1 MTSFNF
7 VPQPPD
13 LPSQVPAMVW
23 HLDSQKA
30 DHDSGGGGEDSGR
43 MIVVAETVM
52 VVAVAM
58 VLLMPMVAS
67 CSLGWAWLQVPGKD
81 SWFSCLW
88 FRQALNNP
96 SNTFFFYLSEPELV
110 SISCNQEPWAI
121 QWNRERFIFCSFFSF
136 SLFSVFTYL

>member
-30 DHDSGGGGEDSGR
+30 DHYSGGGGEDSGR